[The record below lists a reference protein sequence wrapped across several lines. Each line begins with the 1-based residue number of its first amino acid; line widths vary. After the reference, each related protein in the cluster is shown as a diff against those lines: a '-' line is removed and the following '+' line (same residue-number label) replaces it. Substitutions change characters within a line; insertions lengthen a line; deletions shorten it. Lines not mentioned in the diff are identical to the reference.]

1 MRVRRYGMG
10 ACVERRNCCPCVWS
24 LSRMRQGGVRW
35 GVSFL
40 FSLAASYPT
49 RSRTMHDLGATAYHW
64 RFSMLYTSLFH
75 GQVWLSVPAAVQ
87 FIFTTLASAFT
98 DIVAPDALR
107 KRFYDNPAH
116 DFDFLAPSCILQHG
130 YSESPPVC
138 FIPRSNTP
146 FRIMP
151 RQETFSCRPGQT
163 GQLRV
168 TSWNQTRPQAC
179 AFQHDDETSRQS
191 TREVCSL
198 SWEGG
203 GHRPA
208 SLRMTVI

>member
-1 MRVRRYGMG
+1 MNDVTAVRVFGRCHGCGRG
-10 ACVERRNCCPCVWS
+10 ACGGGYHSCFPWPRVTLPDLALCTT
-24 LSRMRQGGVRW
+24 LARQ
-35 GVSFL
+35 
-40 FSLAASYPT
+40 
-49 RSRTMHDLGATAYHW
+49 RTTDVFFT
-64 RFSMLYTSLFH
+64 LYTSLFH